1 MISEVDT
8 APSSIK
14 EAKRQTIDSSDDNEI
29 CLQCKLP
36 FGNNLHAV
44 SCEEWNTEG
53 SKALFVKR

>member
-8 APSSIK
+8 APSNIK
-14 EAKRQTIDSSDDNEI
+14 VAKRQTINSYDDIEI

-44 SCEEWNTEG
+44 SCKEWNIEG